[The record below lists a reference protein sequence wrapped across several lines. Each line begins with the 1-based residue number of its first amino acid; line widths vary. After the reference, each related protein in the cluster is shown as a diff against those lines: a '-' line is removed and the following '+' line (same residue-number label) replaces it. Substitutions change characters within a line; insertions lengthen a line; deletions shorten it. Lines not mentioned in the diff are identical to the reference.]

1 MRVSRLALAAL
12 LLASP
17 ALADEVQF
25 KNGDK
30 LTGTIVSTAGDQLTI
45 NTSVA
50 GTVIVNMKDVK
61 TFSTDEPIVLKFK
74 DGTIINDKVTAGE
87 SGSVTTAGNSTVK
100 SQDVALG
107 DLTAVNP
114 PASKW
119 TGDLTAG
126 GLISRGNSD
135 AEQLNIG
142 FDATRRTD
150 ADRIITHGQ
159 YLFGRT
165 KDLTTGITSTTTDN
179 WQANGEYDLFI
190 NKKLYGYGL
199 AGVQKDRIADLDI
212 RVTPGAGLGYQ
223 WIERPTLNFNTEAGI
238 GWLYED
244 YSNDGS
250 NEYVNGRLAYHVDA
264 KVNDKV
270 TVFNDF
276 EFLDSLQSTKQFYT
290 NETAGIRVALT
301 QKMFAEL
308 KNIWQYDA
316 APAPG
321 AKKND
326 LSWILSVGWLF

>member
-1 MRVSRLALAAL
+1 MRVSSLALAAL

-17 ALADEVQF
+17 ALADQIQF
-25 KNGDK
+25 KNGDI
-30 LTGTIVSTAGDQLTI
+30 LTGKIVQTAGDQLTI
-45 NTSVA
+45 DTSVA

-74 DGTIINDKVTAGE
+74 DGTTINDKVTAGE

-100 SQDVALG
+100 SQAVALG

-114 PASKW
+114 PPSKW

-126 GLISRGNSD
+126 GLITRGNSD

-165 KDLTTGITSTTTDN
+165 KDITTGITSTTTDN
-179 WQANGEYDLFI
+179 WQLNGEYDLFI
-190 NKKLYGYGL
+190 NKQLYGYGL

-264 KVNDKV
+264 TVNDKV

-276 EFLDSLQSTKQFYT
+276 EFLDSLQSVKQFYT
-290 NETAGIRVALT
+290 NEQAGVRVALT

-308 KNIWQYDA
+308 KNVWQYDA